1 VSVRLFEAFRGCG
14 VASEVFDFQRQ
25 IAHFTEEER
34 ILVSAIALEEAPA
47 PNPMGVERLLADL
60 ERRYLER
67 ESAQIQTAIDRA
79 ETAGGQE
86 LDELIRRKQEI
97 SKRKLALGRGQRGKG
112 KELGD

>member
-1 VSVRLFEAFRGCG
+1 
-14 VASEVFDFQRQ
+14 
-25 IAHFTEEER
+25 
-34 ILVSAIALEEAPA
+34 
-47 PNPMGVERLLADL
+47 LADL

-79 ETAGGQE
+79 EAAGGQE

-97 SKRKLALGRGQRGKG
+97 SKQKVALGRGQRGKG